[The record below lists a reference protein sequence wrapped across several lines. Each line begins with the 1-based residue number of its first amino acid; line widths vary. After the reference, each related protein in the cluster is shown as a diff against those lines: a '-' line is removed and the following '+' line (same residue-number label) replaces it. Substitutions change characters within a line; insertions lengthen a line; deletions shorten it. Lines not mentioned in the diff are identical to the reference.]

1 MKTCQQGTVAVGG
14 ASLVKAAVV
23 QPHQEL
29 SHEIE
34 RDPVHGCKGKPV
46 ARQLGKA
53 LLAHAQVQRPA
64 LLQSTQHVILVGV
77 AVLVAVLSCVVLAE
91 MKSVHCRMGLT
102 REVRQQQEIKQ
113 SNGSAAASHIR
124 GSAVASHNRDLPTM
138 LTAVGSRSSAA
149 RGDSMPTLPGLLT
162 KRLKMQPMSYATM

>member
-1 MKTCQQGTVAVGG
+1 MKTCHQGTVAVGG

-34 RDPVHGCKGKPV
+34 RGHVHGCKGKPV

-64 LLQSTQHVILVGV
+64 LLQSREHVILVGV

-102 REVRQQQEIKQ
+102 GEVCQQQEIKQ
-113 SNGSAAASHIR
+113 SKGSAA
-124 GSAVASHNRDLPTM
+124 ASHNRDLPTM

-162 KRLKMQPMSYATM
+162 NRLKMQPMSYAAM